1 MRLNMM
7 FDYQHAVIGQ
17 SVVIHADCLDWL
29 GRVGEN
35 SIHGIVT
42 DPPYGVKE
50 YQIEQLEKMLNGDGG
65 TWRIPPTFDGAN
77 RRPLPRFT
85 ALSRKERA
93 HIHRFLVTWGKL
105 VKRVLRPG
113 GHLFIATNTFL
124 SQLVFHALAEAGLEF
139 RGQLIRLVRTF
150 RGGDRPKN
158 AEKEFSLVSS
168 MPRSCHEPWGIFR
181 KPLPKRM
188 RVADCLREFRTGGL
202 RRISDDK
209 PFCDVIESG
218 RTPRQERQIAPHPSL
233 KPQDF
238 LRQLVH
244 AVLPLGEGII
254 LDPFMGSGSTIAAAE
269 AMGLQAIGIER
280 YADYYQMSLGAIPQL
295 TALQTEYSQPQQL
308 SFF

>member
-1 MRLNMM
+1 M
-7 FDYQHAVIGQ
+7 AT
-17 SVVIHADCLDWL
+17 A
-29 GRVGEN
+29 GRGVSLPLLMGRTVGLCRVLRPSARGSARI
-35 SIHGIVT
+35 SI
-42 DPPYGVKE
+42 
-50 YQIEQLEKMLNGDGG
+50 
-65 TWRIPPTFDGAN
+65 RAS
-77 RRPLPRFT
+77 RFLT
-85 ALSRKERA
+85 
-93 HIHRFLVTWGKL
+93 FLVTWGKL
-105 VKRVLRPG
+105 TKQVLRPG

-124 SQLVFHALAEAGLEF
+124 SQLVFNALTEAGLEF

-181 KPLPKRM
+181 KPLLKKM
-188 RVADCLREFRTGGL
+188 RVADCLREFQTGGL

-233 KPQDF
+233 KPQEL

-254 LDPFMGSGSTIAAAE
+254 LDPFMGSGEAIKAAQ
-269 AMGLQAIGIER
+269 AMGLTAIGIER
-280 YADYYQMSLGAIPQL
+280 YADYYN
-295 TALQTEYSQPQQL
+295 AL
-308 SFF
+308 